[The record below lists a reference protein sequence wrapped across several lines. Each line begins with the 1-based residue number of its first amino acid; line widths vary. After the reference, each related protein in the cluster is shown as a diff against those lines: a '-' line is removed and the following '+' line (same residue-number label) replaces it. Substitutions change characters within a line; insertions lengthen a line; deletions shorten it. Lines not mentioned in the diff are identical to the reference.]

1 MKNTKDNHLSPS
13 SYFAFAKPIWKR
25 GTFSLLNS
33 ICLFSCELSY
43 KGKAKITITAR
54 NSYRIALNGKFLAFG
69 PARSAHGYAR
79 VDEIDLGELQGNETL
94 IIECAAYNT
103 KTFCTLNEPG
113 FLQAEVK
120 NDEGDV
126 LAYTGK
132 DFLARTYSERL
143 RKVNRYSYQR
153 AFSEAYDFTSSK
165 ERFEE
170 PEIVEG
176 ASLLPRLVSYPR
188 YDLYPSKLVETGVSH
203 YEKKEIE
210 ANRWL
215 QDQKFAFFQ
224 DNELEVDPY
233 RYGLSL
239 SYERKSIGNCFNEGD
254 FATFALN
261 EARTGFIGFSCLVEE
276 EAEVYIFFDEIDL
289 GFGEKDAIEL
299 NLSRI
304 GCLNALV
311 YHLPKG
317 KFNYF
322 SYEPYSG
329 KYFRVVIR
337 KGRISSP
344 SIVLRG
350 YENPDADSFVFVSSD
365 EEISRI
371 VKAARNNFV
380 SNAVDLFTD
389 CPSRERAGWLCDSY
403 FTAKAEKLF
412 TGKNKVEQ
420 AFLNNYLR
428 FKSPLPKGMVPMCYP
443 ADSYDGAFIP
453 NWALFLVIEIAD
465 LKKRGG
471 DIEPYFDMVKGV
483 FDYFSPFENECGLLE
498 NLENWVFVEWSKAND
513 KEFLEG
519 VNFPSNMMYAF
530 ALKEA
535 GEAYGNPSWS
545 SKGKILSETIHALS
559 FNGEFFV
566 DNAVRK
572 EGELVATSNISE
584 ACQYYAFFSGVASK
598 EQDKKLFETLVKDF
612 GAKRDDKTVYPNV
625 FKSNAFIGNF
635 LRLIMLT
642 SSGEKTKLSEECIAY
657 FSKMALLTGSLW
669 EMDWPSGCS
678 LNHGF
683 ASFVAN
689 LLTDYMIG
697 YKGFEGYEVYFAS
710 PCVDIDCHVEI
721 PLGDDKLIYDRK
733 AGKTNI
739 VLPKGFK
746 IIKIDDEN
754 QE

>member
-1 MKNTKDNHLSPS
+1 MKNMKDSCLNSS
-13 SYFAFAKPIWKR
+13 SYFAFAKPIWKI
-25 GTFSLLNS
+25 GVSSLLNS
-33 ICLFSCELSY
+33 ICLFSCSLAY
-43 KGKAKITITAR
+43 KGKAKLTITAR
-54 NSYRIALNGKFLAFG
+54 NSYRVFLNGEFLGFG
-69 PARSAHGYAR
+69 PARTSHGYTR
-79 VDEIDLGELQGNETL
+79 VDEIDLGLLQGNDTL
-94 IIECAAYNT
+94 LIECAAYNT

-132 DFLARTYSERL
+132 DFLVRTYSERL

-153 AFSEAYDFTSSK
+153 AFSEAYDFTFK
-165 ERFEE
+165 TENFEE
-170 PEIVEG
+170 PEIVDG
-176 ASLLPRLVSYPR
+176 ATLLPRLVSYPH
-188 YDLYPSKLVETGVSH
+188 YDIYPSELVETGIAH
-203 YEKKEIE
+203 YEEKEIE
-210 ANRWL
+210 ANPWL
-215 QDQKFAFFQ
+215 QNKKFEFFE
-224 DNELEVDPY
+224 DKELETDPY

-239 SYERKSIGNCFNEGD
+239 TYEKKDIVGDFKEGE
-254 FATFALN
+254 FATFALH
-261 EARTGFIGFSCLVEE
+261 EARTGFIGFSCAVEE

-289 GFGEKDAIEL
+289 GFGKKDVIEL
-299 NLSRI
+299 TLARI

-311 YHLPKG
+311 YRLPKG

-329 KYFRVVIR
+329 KYFRVVVK

-344 SIVLRG
+344 NIVVRG
-350 YENPDADSFVFVSSD
+350 YENPDADSFVFASSD
-365 EEISRI
+365 EEINRI
-371 VKAARNNFV
+371 VKAAKNNFV

-420 AFLNNYLR
+420 AFLDNYLR
-428 FKSPLPKGMVPMCYP
+428 FKSPIPKGMVPMCYP
-443 ADSYDGAFIP
+443 ADSYDGSFIP
-453 NWALFLVIEIAD
+453 NWALFLIIEIAD

-471 DIEPYFDMVKGV
+471 DIRPYFDLVKGV
-483 FDYFSPFENECGLLE
+483 FDYFLPFENEYGLLE

-513 KEFLEG
+513 EEFLEG
-519 VNFPSNMMYAF
+519 VNFPSNMMYAY

-535 GEAYGNPSWS
+535 GEAYGDASWA
-545 SKGKILSETIHALS
+545 SKGKTLSEAIHDLS

-572 EGELVATSNISE
+572 GKKLTPTNNMSE
-584 ACQYYAFFSGVASK
+584 ACQYYAFFTGVADKDKDK
-598 EQDKKLFETLVKDF
+598 ELFSILVNDF

-625 FKSNAFIGNF
+625 YKSNAFIGNF
-635 LRLIMLT
+635 LRLIML
-642 SSGEKTKLSEECIAY
+642 SSNGDKDKLNDECIAY

-697 YKGFEGYEVYFAS
+697 YKGFEGNEVYFS
-710 PCVDIDCHVEI
+710 YPCVDIDCHVEI
-721 PLGDDKLIYDRK
+721 PLGDNKLVFDRK
-733 AGKTNI
+733 DRKTHI
-739 VLPKGFK
+739 DLPKGFK
-746 IIKIDDEN
+746 IIKIDDGN
-754 QE
+754 QK